1 MDQQQKKKRV
11 VIALGGNAL
20 GSNLSEQKALVKTSS
35 KAIVDLIES
44 GCEVVVVH
52 GNGPQV
58 GMINNCF
65 NEYRENHQNFQAIP
79 LSVCGA
85 MSQAYIGYDLQNA
98 LREECV
104 NRNVKVNGVA
114 TIITQTEVD
123 VNDPAFKKPTKP
135 IGHFMNK
142 ETAEQCAK
150 DLGWDIVEDSGR
162 GYRRVV
168 PSPLPKKIVEIEAI
182 EGMVKN
188 GTLVVCVGGGGI
200 PVVKD
205 GNGYKGVAA
214 VIDKDY
220 AASLLASDLNAD
232 MFIILTAV
240 EKIAINFNTK
250 DEVLLDKMNL
260 KEAEKYI
267 EEKHFAPGSML
278 PKVKAG
284 MSFAK
289 SKKGGQALIT
299 LLEKANEGL
308 AGKTGTII
316 YNEE

>member
-1 MDQQQKKKRV
+1 
-11 VIALGGNAL
+11 
-20 GSNLSEQKALVKTSS
+20 
-35 KAIVDLIES
+35 
-44 GCEVVVVH
+44 
-52 GNGPQV
+52 
-58 GMINNCF
+58 
-65 NEYRENHQNFQAIP
+65 
-79 LSVCGA
+79 
-85 MSQAYIGYDLQNA
+85 
-98 LREECV
+98 
-104 NRNVKVNGVA
+104 
-114 TIITQTEVD
+114 
-123 VNDPAFKKPTKP
+123 
-135 IGHFMNK
+135 MNK

-168 PSPLPKKIVEIEAI
+168 PSPLPKKIVEIE
-182 EGMVKN
+182 GMVKN

-200 PVVKD
+200 PVVKE

-278 PKVKAG
+278 PKVRAG